1 MIDFPIPK
9 KYTMT
14 LDDRD
19 KAICT
24 NNVARYGIEKAIEHQ
39 FTYLDC
45 SRVKNGLRLM
55 QTIGVPYT
63 YEMSKLAF
71 ILYTYLSDDEE
82 DKLKVYFDKLKK
94 LHEANLKYE
103 EENPPI
109 VYDKSKKVKNVRTTR
124 KRVLKEATFKGF
136 EKPKKVTTKSLRTD
150 VRAAILSGI
159 KLTIK

>member
-9 KYTMT
+9 KYTIT

-24 NNVARYGIEKAIEHQ
+24 NNVIRYGIEKAIEHQ

-45 SRVKNGLRLM
+45 SRVKNGFRLM

-71 ILYTYLSDDEE
+71 ILYTYLSNKE

-94 LHEANLKYE
+94 LHKANLKYE

-124 KRVLKEATFKGF
+124 KRVLKEATLEGF
-136 EKPKKVTTKSLRTD
+136 EKPKKVTAKSLRTD